1 MYLMLMVDSLV
12 HGRPSTFF
20 QRQSSVCV
28 RDPFQSV
35 HERFIGFLLLRY
47 KVSLDAISLR
57 GTSMIFVVT
66 GVVTFLVQVVIYPFF
81 HSTLHW
87 SYSMKKVVFLDILV
101 TLSLIGGFAICIFN
115 SSL

>member
-1 MYLMLMVDSLV
+1 
-12 HGRPSTFF
+12 
-20 QRQSSVCV
+20 
-28 RDPFQSV
+28 
-35 HERFIGFLLLRY
+35 
-47 KVSLDAISLR
+47 
-57 GTSMIFVVT
+57 MIFVVT

>member
-1 MYLMLMVDSLV
+1 MADLQRFFNDSQVCVFATLFSQYMKDSL
-12 HGRPSTFF
+12 
-20 QRQSSVCV
+20 
-28 RDPFQSV
+28 
-35 HERFIGFLLLRY
+35 GFLLLRY

-66 GVVTFLVQVVIYPFF
+66 GVVTFLVQAAIYPFF